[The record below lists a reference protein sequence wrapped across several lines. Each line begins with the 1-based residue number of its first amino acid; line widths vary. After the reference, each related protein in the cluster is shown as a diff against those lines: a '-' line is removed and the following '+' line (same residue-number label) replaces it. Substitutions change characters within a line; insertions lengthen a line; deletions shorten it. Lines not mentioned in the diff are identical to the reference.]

1 MSLLIAT
8 DETHLTNCSGDK
20 KAHGVYLSLGNIH
33 ASLRAKKNSDTWILI
48 GLLLLPSYKFVETD
62 FGLSKTASESLH
74 GILSQQLIHKSLHLM
89 LKSLANHTTLYQA
102 IGPDGLLRTMYPVLM
117 GWISDLKDQFTLA
130 CVSSLA
136 CAVCMVTYAT
146 LDHTHTPSRPR
157 TAQST
162 MSVFHSTC
170 QKYPNA
176 SAIEFAS
183 IIKD

>member
-1 MSLLIAT
+1 
-8 DETHLTNCSGDK
+8 
-20 KAHGVYLSLGNIH
+20 
-33 ASLRAKKNSDTWILI
+33 
-48 GLLLLPSYKFVETD
+48 
-62 FGLSKTASESLH
+62 
-74 GILSQQLIHKSLHLM
+74 
-89 LKSLANHTTLYQA
+89 
-102 IGPDGLLRTMYPVLM
+102 MYPVLM

-162 MSVFHSTC
+162 MSVLHSTH

-176 SAIEFAS
+176 SAIKFAS
-183 IIKD
+183 IIKDSGTGLSGRVEHPFWDDLNIDPSFFLHIDILHGMHKFFWDHVRKWTTHVISDTELDHHLMVQPKVGLHHFKHGISKITQACGQEY